1 MALSIE
7 YRKKISENLPRGAK
21 SAIARKLGVQRQNI
35 TNWFLYGKNLRVE
48 KAVLD
53 FFISHIKEIEVE
65 SQKKKEIIAFLDEID

>member
-21 SAIARKLGVQRQNI
+21 TAIAKKLGIQRQNI
-35 TNWFLYGKNLRVE
+35 TNWFLYGKNPRVE

-53 FFISHIKEIEVE
+53 YFNPHIKKIEAE
-65 SQKKKEIIAFLDEID
+65 RQKRKEVMAFLDKID

>member
-21 SAIARKLGVQRQNI
+21 TAIAKKLGIQRQNI
-35 TNWFLYGKNLRVE
+35 TNWFLHGKSPRVE

-53 FFISHIKEIEVE
+53 YFNSHIKKIEAE
-65 SQKKKEIIAFLDEID
+65 SQKRKEDMAFLDKIY